1 MKKREILFWA
11 IAALLIFYFFLAF
24 GVFTFLRQEE
34 GQLFIPTW
42 PRLQDQL
49 RQVGG
54 CCAIA
59 GQAIVQYYRMPMVAV
74 AVHTLLALTLGLSV
88 YRLLQGIRRADYN
101 LPLALFPVFIVLK
114 MSVRASYLVDGTIT
128 LALMALAALPLLRWR
143 TGRAIALYGVCAT
156 LLLYAIAG
164 PLALCFA
171 PLYALATALLHAG
184 DGRRAQGAWSLL
196 PAVACYLLG
205 PRWGVPVSLAEGF
218 RPEEYVE
225 IQALPD
231 AYIYYKVGLL
241 CVALWAGALLASFLL
256 ARLDNVSR
264 WRSVGLTAV
273 CLLGAIGLGRYSLPD
288 TLDIQNRMA
297 DEVAYLA
304 RERQWDALAR
314 RFRGKEMRDYISLN
328 YLNMALAQKGQLA
341 ESMFTFDQRGTKS
354 LVTPW
359 NQTFFVSKML
369 CDVHFHIGD
378 LALAES
384 YAMDAMAQAKRG
396 GSAWML
402 RRLAQI
408 NLLRGE
414 WEVARKY
421 IRLLAEMPLYRAW
434 ARKAE
439 GYIGHPERMEN
450 DPELRGK
457 TLPPARTDNL
467 FGLMTTEALWS
478 SHPAG
483 SIGWEYL
490 GCHYLLAKDLP
501 GFRAFIEAS
510 GARELPRH
518 FQEAWLIANDTP
530 DSSALHPAI
539 RPEIARRY
547 EQLRELLSIRSA
559 SDVDMRAVYQTFGDT
574 YWFYYYFKIFQDPTN
589 TNAR

>member
-1 MKKREILFWA
+1 MGSVADGVDIDGA
-11 IAALLIFYFFLAF
+11 HAALHVAQPPAEGVRLAERYFENKFDGAQEFRRGEFPFQTERVF
-24 GVFTFLRQEE
+24 GKTRCFQ
-34 GQLFIPTW
+34 
-42 PRLQDQL
+42 
-49 RQVGG
+49 
-54 CCAIA
+54 
-59 GQAIVQYYRMPMVAV
+59 
-74 AVHTLLALTLGLSV
+74 HT
-88 YRLLQGIRRADYN
+88 
-101 LPLALFPVFIVLK
+101 
-114 MSVRASYLVDGTIT
+114 SVRRGAFAKSGTDILVNRIDTGVQPDVEQTGKILCFPGRT
-128 LALMALAALPLLRWR
+128 HGQFGKQNLFLGKLLRR
-143 TGRAIALYGVCAT
+143 D
-156 LLLYAIAG
+156 
-164 PLALCFA
+164 P
-171 PLYALATALLHAG
+171 
-184 DGRRAQGAWSLL
+184 
-196 PAVACYLLG
+196 
-205 PRWGVPVSLAEGF
+205 EGF

-231 AYIYYKVGLL
+231 AYIYKVGLQ
-241 CVALWAGALLASFLL
+241 CIALWAGALLASFLL
-256 ARLDNVSR
+256 ARLDNGSR

-421 IRLLAEMPLYRAW
+421 IRLLAEMPLYRDW

-439 GYIGHPERMEN
+439 SYIGHPERMEN

-457 TLPPARTDNL
+457 TLPPTRTDNL

-547 EQLRELLSIRSA
+547 EQLRKLLSIRSA

-574 YWFYYYFKIFQDPTN
+574 YWFDYYFKIFQDPTN